1 MQFSIVSLSLTF
13 TALTVLILSVLEIS
27 GYTNLI
33 SSTGVIGTLNL
44 PSFGVI
50 IGGLLLSSTLSY
62 SERDIKNALS
72 FTSNILMHPNF
83 GRELER
89 RDLQELFHWQ
99 KELKANYNVARHE
112 LTKTLN
118 NTFEGYLFTL
128 VSTNYE
134 PDKIQELGLV
144 KAKERFAQK
153 KHLSALF
160 EQLGD
165 TSPAYGMLG
174 TLVGLIFMLQ
184 RFENVKDLGEGLAF
198 ALMTTFYGLIFAYA
212 FFTPLAKKASIY
224 AEKSLKRD
232 LFILNGFVMIL
243 KGEEPLVVFD
253 HLCADR
259 DGFIFD
265 EELTQ
270 MDLT

>member
-1 MQFSIVSLSLTF
+1 MRFSLVSLT
-13 TALTVLILSVLEIS
+13 LTVIALAV
-27 GYTNLI
+27 LI
-33 SSTGVIGTLNL
+33 SSALVISGFLKIIPSTGAIGTLNL

-62 SERDIKNALS
+62 SDTEIKSALS
-72 FTSNILMHPNF
+72 FTKNILMHPSF

-99 KELKANYNVARHE
+99 KELKANYNIARNE

-128 VSTNYE
+128 ASTNYE
-134 PDKIQELGLV
+134 PEKIQELGLI
-144 KAKERFAQK
+144 KARERFTHK
-153 KHLSALF
+153 KNLSALF
-160 EQLGD
+160 DQLSD

-184 RFENVKDLGEGLAF
+184 RFENVKDLGEGLSF
-198 ALMTTFYGLIFAYA
+198 ALMTTFYGLIFAYVI
-212 FFTPLAKKASIY
+212 FTPLSKKAALY

-253 HLCADR
+253 YLCADR

-265 EELTQ
+265 DELSEIG
-270 MDLT
+270 LS